1 MEEEKKETQ
10 KKGSDGFG
18 CFFAFLLS
26 LVPIAIIII
35 VTVGTITGGEEVKRI
50 EEEKKEAAAKK
61 KEFRRKARLAQP
73 VLRFVDSLRAA
84 HPKYKDNAPASGF
97 INDEIYQR
105 GKKQVGKPFTDG
117 EGLRFVLFDLNA
129 SGEAVFLC
137 ADEPHGHMSVECK
150 FSPHEAEKLEEGKQ
164 YRLSGTC
171 KDWSYYCRLP
181 GIDNAEE
188 LSPGF
193 CYGRYTL
200 TNVKC
205 KRAY

>member
-1 MEEEKKETQ
+1 MEEEKQETQ
-10 KKGSDGFG
+10 KKDSDGFG
-18 CFFAFLLS
+18 CLFVFLLC

-35 VTVGTITGGEEVKRI
+35 VTVGTINGSEEAKRI
-50 EEEKKEAAAKK
+50 EEERKEAAAKK

-84 HPKYKDNAPASGF
+84 HPKYENNAAASRF
-97 INDEIYQR
+97 INDEIYKR
-105 GKKQVGKPFTDG
+105 GEKQVGKPFTDG
-117 EGLRFVLFDLNA
+117 EGLRFVLFYLNG

-150 FSPHEAEKLEEGKQ
+150 FSPREAEKLEEGKQ
-164 YRLSGTC
+164 YRLAGTC
-171 KDWSYYCRLP
+171 KDWSYYCRIP

-200 TNVKC
+200 TNVKW

>member
-1 MEEEKKETQ
+1 MEEEKKETL

-84 HPKYKDNAPASGF
+84 HPRYKDNAPASRF
-97 INDEIYQR
+97 IATKSTKEGRSKSANPSPTAR
-105 GKKQVGKPFTDG
+105 GS
-117 EGLRFVLFDLNA
+117 A
-129 SGEAVFLC
+129 
-137 ADEPHGHMSVECK
+137 
-150 FSPHEAEKLEEGKQ
+150 
-164 YRLSGTC
+164 LSSST
-171 KDWSYYCRLP
+171 
-181 GIDNAEE
+181 
-188 LSPGF
+188 
-193 CYGRYTL
+193 
-200 TNVKC
+200 
-205 KRAY
+205 